1 MFWYVHLAFSVPG
14 TLPLEYRTKPM
25 FNVGWASEATA
36 TDVPPEANTKAV
48 SEAAMNNDLNMK
60 FPFFLCEGSLPH
72 ALLQPR
78 RAGTLP
84 EPWPQPVLSTR
95 SSRLLPEAA

>member
-1 MFWYVHLAFSVPG
+1 
-14 TLPLEYRTKPM
+14 M

-60 FPFFLCEGSLPH
+60 FPIFLCEESLPH